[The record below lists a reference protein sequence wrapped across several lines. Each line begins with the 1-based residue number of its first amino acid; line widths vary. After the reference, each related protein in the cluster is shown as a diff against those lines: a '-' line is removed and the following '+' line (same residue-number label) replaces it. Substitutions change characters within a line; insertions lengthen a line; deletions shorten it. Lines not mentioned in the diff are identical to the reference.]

1 MIHKFLIDNY
11 RGCTMKLNIL
21 TATMLASGMA
31 IFATSANAGVT
42 TDKHGNV
49 GYDSYDECVAAVKS
63 GDAKFYTPY
72 TYQKPKLWKGEASV
86 KKMALSEV
94 EIPESVSNDK
104 SFKTRDYEAGACDRG
119 VGQSKGRYGVS
130 GELVGKYVPI
140 AADMPVN
147 VYMDRA
153 GNPVRITMQQCDN
166 HFSSNFPMPI
176 VSEAKAPDA
185 EVQIEE
191 KRDMEVVTTSETR
204 TVRRVAN
211 NNTAR
216 PTSYN
221 VKEVLMVPSDQVK
234 QLQTNTGDTAIAI
247 QNQQRNAVVVGEE
260 AGDEVLENIQRPT
273 EEVPVYVVP
282 KVQQP
287 TTIVQ

>member
-1 MIHKFLIDNY
+1 
-11 RGCTMKLNIL
+11 MKLNIL

-31 IFATSANAGVT
+31 IFATSANAAVT

-166 HFSSNFPMPI
+166 HFSSTFPMPI

-204 TVRRVAN
+204 TVHRVAN

-216 PTSYN
+216 PTTYN

>member
-11 RGCTMKLNIL
+11 RGYIMRLNIL

-216 PTSYN
+216 PTTYN

>member
-1 MIHKFLIDNY
+1 MDTY

-31 IFATSANAGVT
+31 IFATSANAAVT

-204 TVRRVAN
+204 TVHRVAN

-216 PTSYN
+216 PTTYN

>member
-1 MIHKFLIDNY
+1 
-11 RGCTMKLNIL
+11 
-21 TATMLASGMA
+21 MLASGMA

>member
-1 MIHKFLIDNY
+1 
-11 RGCTMKLNIL
+11 MKLNIL

-94 EIPESVSNDK
+94 EIPQSVSNDK

-204 TVRRVAN
+204 TVHRVAN

-216 PTSYN
+216 PTTYN

>member
-1 MIHKFLIDNY
+1 
-11 RGCTMKLNIL
+11 MKLNIL

-204 TVRRVAN
+204 TVHRVAN

-216 PTSYN
+216 PTTYN

>member
-1 MIHKFLIDNY
+1 VIHKFLIDNY
-11 RGCTMKLNIL
+11 RGYIMRLNIL

>member
-1 MIHKFLIDNY
+1 
-11 RGCTMKLNIL
+11 MKLNIL

-204 TVRRVAN
+204 TFHRVAN

-216 PTSYN
+216 PTTYN

>member
-1 MIHKFLIDNY
+1 MDTY

-31 IFATSANAGVT
+31 IFATSANAAVT

-216 PTSYN
+216 PTTYN

>member
-1 MIHKFLIDNY
+1 VIHKFLIDNY
-11 RGCTMKLNIL
+11 RGYIMRLNIL

-216 PTSYN
+216 PTTYN

>member
-11 RGCTMKLNIL
+11 RGYIMRLNIL

-204 TVRRVAN
+204 TVHRVAN

-216 PTSYN
+216 PTTYN

>member
-1 MIHKFLIDNY
+1 M
-11 RGCTMKLNIL
+11 RLNIL

-204 TVRRVAN
+204 TVHRVAN

-216 PTSYN
+216 PTTYN